1 MRKIL
6 SIILLLSMLHTLVL
20 PASAMDFTAPA
31 APNDVQKYMPEDTA
45 SFADGLWY
53 VVRTTLASIK
63 PDFME
68 SVRSC
73 IMIVA
78 ITLMLAIAGS
88 ISKVSEKVVC
98 LLTAVSLGM
107 VMLSSGKTFINIGI
121 DTIERVG
128 DYGKLLFPVLTAA
141 AAANGAPTS
150 AAALHVGTLIF
161 ISILSGILSSCI
173 VPLIYIYMALSFADC
188 ALHND
193 AFCELKKFV
202 KWLTT
207 WSIKIVLYIFTGY
220 MGVTGAIS
228 GSVDSAALKATKLTI
243 SGAVPVVGG
252 ILADAS
258 ESILVSAGILKNAAG
273 LYGFFAIVAIC
284 LGPFLKIGLQYWLLK
299 LTTSICGIFAHKK
312 AVSLLG
318 EMSSTMG
325 LVLAMTGSICLLL
338 LISVVCFIR
347 SGVL

>member
-1 MRKIL
+1 
-6 SIILLLSMLHTLVL
+6 
-20 PASAMDFTAPA
+20 
-31 APNDVQKYMPEDTA
+31 
-45 SFADGLWY
+45 
-53 VVRTTLASIK
+53 
-63 PDFME
+63 
-68 SVRSC
+68 
-73 IMIVA
+73 
-78 ITLMLAIAGS
+78 
-88 ISKVSEKVVC
+88 
-98 LLTAVSLGM
+98 
-107 VMLSSGKTFINIGI
+107 
-121 DTIERVG
+121 
-128 DYGKLLFPVLTAA
+128 
-141 AAANGAPTS
+141 
-150 AAALHVGTLIF
+150 
-161 ISILSGILSSCI
+161 
-173 VPLIYIYMALSFADC
+173 
-188 ALHND
+188 
-193 AFCELKKFV
+193 
-202 KWLTT
+202 
-207 WSIKIVLYIFTGY
+207 

-228 GSVDSAALKATKLTI
+228 GSVDSAALMATKLTI